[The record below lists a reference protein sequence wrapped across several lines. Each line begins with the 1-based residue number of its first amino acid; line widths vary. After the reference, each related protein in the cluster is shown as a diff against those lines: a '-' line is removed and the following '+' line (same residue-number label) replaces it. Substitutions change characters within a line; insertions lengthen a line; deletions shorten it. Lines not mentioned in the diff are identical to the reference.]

1 MMIRDIVGFVAL
13 VFLLQPKG
21 INARCELIVH
31 YDSIFGGQIEETT
44 ATQLVGTGIYY
55 SNLGDFTDDAVG
67 SAVLSSAGDEI
78 CCAHFYDLDTDSLS
92 VPMESYCIDIDVTG
106 IGRVLVN
113 DVRTSKIFVQDSFF
127 LVPDNKIV
135 SDQIDD
141 IHSDINENIGELDT
155 EISNA
160 VTTLGTCFCGNEI
173 DNGKNEIINAIKN
186 EMNTNDEIL
195 NTNDE
200 ILNTNDEILN
210 TNDEILSILR
220 MILSRKSDS
229 SDNVLSAGS
238 INEEFDSTHGNQQ
251 DQIVTITIDR
261 GIFYSLIALGVIL
274 VIGMFIIVIQNSYKS
289 NH

>member
-1 MMIRDIVGFVAL
+1 MKIL
-13 VFLLQPKG
+13 
-21 INARCELIVH
+21 
-31 YDSIFGGQIEETT
+31 DS
-44 ATQLVGTGIYY
+44 
-55 SNLGDFTDDAVG
+55 G
-67 SAVLSSAGDEI
+67 S
-78 CCAHFYDLDTDSLS
+78 C
-92 VPMESYCIDIDVTG
+92 
-106 IGRVLVN
+106 
-113 DVRTSKIFVQDSFF
+113 
-127 LVPDNKIV
+127 
-135 SDQIDD
+135 
-141 IHSDINENIGELDT
+141 ELDT

-173 DNGKNEIINAIKN
+173 DNGKNEIINAIKNEMKTNGEILNAIVDHVKNETNTN